1 MRRLKKLQFKATK
14 DYPILYL
21 LPAITVLIL
30 LVGAPLVQN
39 VIRSFTVKGVFPTVG
54 NYQKL
59 FADKYFQRDIRN
71 TFTWLLYTVSMEMI
85 FGLTLAVLLNLKI
98 RGQKIFRTIFIIPW
112 VIPAVVVCIIWKWIY
127 NVDYGILNHI
137 LRTLHIVDAMQ
148 AFVADPKQVLF
159 CIAVVYVWKIA
170 PFVMIMYLSGLQS
183 ISADIYEAATL
194 DGASG
199 LTQVFKITIPLLFP
213 VMRSVLL
220 VSMIWS
226 LNSFVYVYAISRGGP
241 ARVSELVQI
250 FIYKTGIEQF
260 KFEYSAAAANTFFLI
275 VMAIA
280 FVYNVF
286 TEKHEANLM

>member
-1 MRRLKKLQFKATK
+1 MKRLRLRANK

-21 LPAITVLIL
+21 LPAFTVLML
-30 LVGAPLVQN
+30 LVGVPLVQN
-39 VIRSFTVKGVFPTVG
+39 LIKSFTAGGVFPTVR
-54 NYQKL
+54 NYSKL
-59 FADKYFQRDIRN
+59 FADRYFKRDLGN
-71 TFTWLLYTVSMEMI
+71 TFVWLFYTVSLEML
-85 FGLTLAVLLNLKI
+85 FGLTLAVLLNMKI
-98 RGQKIFRTIFIIPW
+98 RFRKFFRTVFIIPW

-127 NVDYGILNHI
+127 NADYGILNHI
-137 LRTLHIVDAMQ
+137 LMSLGVIDSYQ
-148 AFVADPKQVLF
+148 LWIADPKQVLL

-183 ISADIYEAATL
+183 ISTDIYEAATI
-194 DGASG
+194 DGAGS

-260 KFEYSAAAANTFFLI
+260 KFEYSAAASNVFLLI

-280 FVYNVF
+280 FIYNVV
-286 TEKHEANLM
+286 TEKKESSMT